1 MALLRVAAAV
11 ALLALG
17 AASGAVTAAGLGYW
31 QCVDGRWTGVG
42 APAHPPPDRLC
53 DAPRRTA
60 DSADACVRE
69 GGRWGAVGIF
79 PVPVCSL
86 PARDAGRVCADSGEC
101 EGLCAAEVS
110 PGERDA
116 LVRGRG
122 TVIERAGRCAPRL
135 PVVGCHAKVE
145 RGVVRRVVCLD

>member
-1 MALLRVAAAV
+1 MAGLPVAAAV

-17 AASGAVTAAGLGYW
+17 TASGSVTAAGLGYW
-31 QCVDGRWTGVG
+31 QCVDGRWTAVG
-42 APAHPPPDRLC
+42 APAHTPPVRRC

-60 DSADACVRE
+60 DTEDACLRE

-79 PVPVCSL
+79 PAPVCSL
-86 PARDAGRVCADSGEC
+86 PTRDAGRVCADSGEC
-101 EGLCAAEVS
+101 EGLCAADVS

-116 LVRGRG
+116 LVQGRG
-122 TVIERAGRCAPRL
+122 TVIERAGRCTSRV

-145 RGVVRRVVCLD
+145 RGVVRRVLCLD